1 MRRSVSALGFTRAT
15 GAIGFV
21 ALLAIAP
28 VLLVAQTPDAT
39 ADAGFQH
46 FYNLE
51 YDDALSVFRAEAA
64 ANPNSPEP
72 LNHVAQTILYREMF
86 RTGTLETQMVTG
98 NNPFL
103 RRPEM
108 KISKADEQE
117 LLDSLSRAITLA
129 DARLQKNPND
139 AEALYAEGVS
149 YGLRSNYHFLV
160 HKAWMDALRD
170 ATAARKA
177 HNRVTELD
185 PSNVDARLMQGVYD
199 YVIGSL
205 PPIWK
210 TLGFLA
216 GYVGDRN
223 RGIDTLRT
231 VAEKGK
237 SNKADAAVILCAILR
252 RERRPK
258 ETVPYILD
266 LIQKYP
272 RNYLL
277 RLELVQMYGE
287 FGEKDKALAVL
298 SQVDQLK
305 KQRANGYDR
314 LPEETILYSR
324 GNLLFWYNDLDHALS
339 DIQAVTAKANTLD
352 LNTGVYAWL
361 RLGQI
366 YDLKGNHKEAVRAY
380 NQTMVYAPGSDAA
393 NEAQNYS
400 LNRYKRQ
407 SGQNQ

>member
-1 MRRSVSALGFTRAT
+1 MWFT
-15 GAIGFV
+15 
-21 ALLAIAP
+21 ALLAFAP
-28 VLLVAQTPDAT
+28 APLLAQAPDASV
-39 ADAGFQH
+39 DAGFQH

-51 YDDALSVFRAEAA
+51 YDDALAIFRAEAA
-64 ANPNSPEP
+64 KNPNSPEP
-72 LNHVAQTILYREMF
+72 LNHIAQTILYREMF

-117 LLDSLSRAITLA
+117 LLDSLSRAIMLSE
-129 DARLQKNPND
+129 ARLQKNPND
-139 AEALYAEGVS
+139 TAALYAQGVS

-160 HKAWMDALRD
+160 HKAWIDALRD
-170 ATAARKA
+170 ATTARKA

-185 PSNVDARLMQGVYD
+185 PSNFDARLMQGVYD

-205 PPIWK
+205 PPLWK

-231 VAEKGK
+231 VVEKGR
-237 SNKADAAVILCAILR
+237 SNRTDAAVILCAVLR

-305 KQRANGYDR
+305 KQRASGYER
-314 LPEETILYSR
+314 VPEETILYAR
-324 GNLLFWYNDLDHALS
+324 GNLLFWYNDLDRALA
-339 DIQAVTAKANTLD
+339 DIQAVTAKASTLD

-366 YDLKGNHKEAVRAY
+366 YDLKGNRKEAVRAY

-393 NEAQNYS
+393 NEAQSYS

-407 SGQNQ
+407 NGQNQ

>member
-1 MRRSVSALGFTRAT
+1 MRRNSAVLTA
-15 GAIGFV
+15 
-21 ALLAIAP
+21 ALLIPALLILLAAP
-28 VLLVAQTPDAT
+28 AAAQDSYVEG
-39 ADAGFQH
+39 GFQH

-51 YDDALSVFRAEAA
+51 YDAALADFHAEAA
-64 ANPNSPEP
+64 KNPNSPEA
-72 LNHVAQTILYREMF
+72 LNHIAQTILYREMF
-86 RTGTLETQMVTG
+86 RNGALETQMVTG

-103 RRPEM
+103 RRKEM
-108 KISKADEQE
+108 KINPADDQE
-117 LLDSLSRAITLA
+117 FLDSIGRAISLSE
-129 DARLQKNPND
+129 ARLMQNPND
-139 AEALYAEGVS
+139 VNALYAQGVS

-160 HKAWMDALRD
+160 HKAWIEALRD
-170 ATAARKA
+170 ATTSRRA

-185 PSNVDARLMQGVYD
+185 ASNIDARLMQGVYD

-205 PPIWK
+205 SPLWK

-223 RGIDTLRT
+223 RGIDTLRL
-231 VAEKGK
+231 VAEKGN
-237 SNKADAAVILCAILR
+237 SNRTDATVILCAILR
-252 RERRPK
+252 RERRPQ

-287 FGEKDKALAVL
+287 FGEKDKALAVI
-298 SQVDQLK
+298 SQLDQLK
-305 KQRANGYDR
+305 KARANGYDR
-314 LPEETILYSR
+314 MPEETILYTR
-324 GNLLFWYNDLDHALS
+324 GNLLFWYNDLDHALA
-339 DIQAVTAKANTLD
+339 DIKAVTAKAGALD

-366 YDLKGNHKEAVRAY
+366 YDLKGNRKEAVRAY
-380 NQTMVYAPGSDAA
+380 NQTMVFAPGSDAA
-393 NEAQNYS
+393 NEALNYA

-407 SGQNQ
+407 AEKSQ

>member
-1 MRRSVSALGFTRAT
+1 MRRIAFLTPAYLILLP
-15 GAIGFV
+15 A
-21 ALLAIAP
+21 LAIAQEAAP
-28 VLLVAQTPDAT
+28 QNT
-39 ADAGFQH
+39 ARQDISVDAGFQH

-51 YDDALSVFRAEAA
+51 YDEALAIFRANAA
-64 ANPNSPEP
+64 ANPNSPEAF
-72 LNHVAQTILYREMF
+72 NHIAQTILYREMF

-103 RRPEM
+103 RRAEM
-108 KISKADEQE
+108 KISAADDKEF
-117 LLDSLSRAITLA
+117 LDSLGRAISLA
-129 DARLQKNPND
+129 EARLQQTADDVN
-139 AEALYAEGVS
+139 ALYAMGVS

-160 HKAWMDALRD
+160 HKAWMEALRD
-170 ATAARKA
+170 ATTARKA

-185 PSNVDARLMQGVYD
+185 ASNVDGRLMQGVYD

-205 PPIWK
+205 PPLWK
-210 TLGFLA
+210 ALGFLA

-223 RGIDTLRT
+223 RGIEALRL
-231 VAEKGK
+231 VAEKGR
-237 SNKADAAVILCAILR
+237 SNRMDAAVILCAILR
-252 RERRPK
+252 REHRPK

-266 LIQKYP
+266 LIEKYP

-287 FGEKDKALAVL
+287 FGEKDKALGVI

-305 KQRANGYDR
+305 KARASGYDR
-314 LPEETILYSR
+314 VPDETILYTR
-324 GNLLFWYNDLDHALS
+324 GNLLFWYNDLDRALA
-339 DIQAVTAKANTLD
+339 DIKAVTAKAGTLD

-366 YDLKGNHKEAVRAY
+366 YDLKGNRKEAVHAY

-393 NEAQNYS
+393 NEALDYA
-400 LNRYKRQ
+400 LTRYKRKAA
-407 SGQNQ
+407 SDK

>member
-1 MRRSVSALGFTRAT
+1 MLLPSVAA
-15 GAIGFV
+15 
-21 ALLAIAP
+21 
-28 VLLVAQTPDAT
+28 AQETSVE
-39 ADAGFQH
+39 AGYQH

-51 YDDALSVFRAEAA
+51 YDDALTIFRANVAK
-64 ANPNSPEP
+64 NPNSPEA

-86 RTGTLETQMVTG
+86 RTGALETQMVTG

-103 RRPEM
+103 RRSEM
-108 KISKADEQE
+108 KINAADEKE
-117 LLDSLSRAITLA
+117 FLDSLSRAISLS
-129 DARLQKNPND
+129 DARLEQSPND
-139 AEALYAEGVS
+139 VNALYARGVS

-160 HKAWMDALRD
+160 HKAWIDALRD
-170 ATAARKA
+170 ATNARKD

-185 PSNVDARLMQGVYD
+185 TSQVDARLMQGVYD

-205 PPIWK
+205 PPLWK

-237 SNKADAAVILCAILR
+237 TNRTDAAVILCAILR
-252 RERRPK
+252 RERRPQ
-258 ETVPYILD
+258 ETIPYILD

-277 RLELVQMYGE
+277 QLELVQMYGE
-287 FGEKDKALAVL
+287 FGQKDKALAVI
-298 SQVDQLK
+298 SRVDQLK
-305 KQRANGYDR
+305 KMRANGYDR
-314 LPEETILYSR
+314 VPEETILYTR
-324 GNLLFWYNDLDHALS
+324 GNLLFWYNDLDRALA
-339 DIQAVTAKANTLD
+339 DISAVTMKANTLD

-366 YDLKGNHKEAVRAY
+366 YDLKGKRKEAVHAY
-380 NQTMVYAPGSDAA
+380 NQTMVFAPGSDAA
-393 NEAQNYS
+393 NEAQNYA

-407 SGQNQ
+407 ADRNQ

>member
-1 MRRSVSALGFTRAT
+1 MHRRLKVLNRVILACA
-15 GAIGFV
+15 
-21 ALLAIAP
+21 ALLAVPAVTRAQNSP
-28 VLLVAQTPDAT
+28 VDI
-39 ADAGFQH
+39 GFQH

-51 YDDALSVFRAEAA
+51 YDDALAIFHAEAA
-64 ANPNSPEP
+64 KNPNSPEAF
-72 LNHVAQTILYREMF
+72 NHIAQTILYREMF

-103 RRPEM
+103 RRAEM
-108 KISKADEQE
+108 KISPADDKEF
-117 LLDSLSRAITLA
+117 LDSLGRAILLSE
-129 DARLQKNPND
+129 ARLQQNPND
-139 AEALYAEGVS
+139 TAALYAQGVA

-160 HKAWMDALRD
+160 HKAWIEALRD
-170 ATAARKA
+170 ATTSRHA
-177 HNRVTELD
+177 HNRVSELD
-185 PSNVDARLMQGVYD
+185 SSNIDARLMQGVYD

-205 PPIWK
+205 SPLWR

-223 RGIDTLRT
+223 RGIDTLRL
-231 VAEKGK
+231 VSEKGT
-237 SNKADAAVILCAILR
+237 NNRTDATVILCAILR
-252 RERRPK
+252 RERRPQ

-287 FGEKDKALAVL
+287 FGEKDKALAVI

-305 KQRANGYDR
+305 RARASGYER
-314 LPEETILYSR
+314 VPETTIEYTR
-324 GNLLFWYNDLDHALS
+324 GNLLFWYNDLDRALA
-339 DIQAVTAKANTLD
+339 DIKAVTANANTID

-366 YDLKGNHKEAVRAY
+366 YDLKGNRKEAVRAY
-380 NQTMVYAPGSDAA
+380 NQTMVFAPGSDAA
-393 NEAQNYS
+393 NEAQNYA

-407 SGQNQ
+407 IERNQ

>member
-1 MRRSVSALGFTRAT
+1 MRRSP
-15 GAIGFV
+15 AILTAFLAP
-21 ALLAIAP
+21 ALLI
-28 VLLVAQTPDAT
+28 LLPALAAAQDSSV
-39 ADAGFQH
+39 DAGFQH

-51 YDDALSVFRAEAA
+51 YDEALANFRADAA
-64 ANPNSPEP
+64 KNPNSPEAY
-72 LNHVAQTILYREMF
+72 NHIAQTILYREMF

-103 RRPEM
+103 RRAEM
-108 KISKADEQE
+108 KISAADDREF
-117 LLDSLSRAITLA
+117 LDALSRAISLSE
-129 DARLQKNPND
+129 ARLQQKPDD
-139 AEALYAEGVS
+139 ASALYAQGVS

-160 HKAWMDALRD
+160 HKAWIEALRD
-170 ATAARKA
+170 ATTARKA

-205 PPIWK
+205 PPLWK

-223 RGIDTLRT
+223 RSIETLRL

-237 SNKADAAVILCAILR
+237 SNKTDAAVILCAILR
-252 RERRPK
+252 REHRPK

-287 FGEKDKALAVL
+287 FGQKDKALAVI
-298 SQVDQLK
+298 SQVDELK
-305 KQRANGYDR
+305 KTRANGYDR
-314 LPEETILYSR
+314 VPEETILYTR
-324 GNLLFWYNDLDHALS
+324 GNLLFWYNDLDHALA
-339 DIQAVTAKANTLD
+339 DIKAVTAKAGVLD

-366 YDLKGNHKEAVRAY
+366 YDLKGNRKEAVRAY
-380 NQTMVYAPGSDAA
+380 NQTMVFAPGSDAA
-393 NEAQNYS
+393 NEALNYA

-407 SGQNQ
+407 ADKNQ

>member
-1 MRRSVSALGFTRAT
+1 MRRSSS
-15 GAIGFV
+15 AIGRSLLSV
-21 ALLAIAP
+21 AICAAALASVTPAP
-28 VLLVAQTPDAT
+28 LAAQARDISV
-39 ADAGFQH
+39 DAGFQH

-51 YDDALSVFRAEAA
+51 YDDALVIFRAEAA
-64 ANPNSPEP
+64 ANPQSPEA
-72 LNHVAQTILYREMF
+72 LNHIAQTLLYREMF
-86 RTGTLETQMVTG
+86 RTGALETQMVTG

-103 RRPEM
+103 RRAEM

-117 LLDSLSRAITLA
+117 FLGSLARAISLT
-129 DARLQKNPND
+129 DARLQKNPD
-139 AEALYAEGVS
+139 DTAALYAQGVS
-149 YGLRSNYHFLV
+149 YGLRANYHFLV
-160 HKAWMDALRD
+160 HKAWIDALRD
-170 ATAARKA
+170 ATTARKA
-177 HNRVTELD
+177 HNRVTGLD

-199 YVIGSL
+199 YVVGSL
-205 PPIWK
+205 SPLWK

-223 RGIDTLRT
+223 RGIDALQL

-237 SNKADAAVILCAILR
+237 SNKTDAAVILCAVLR
-252 RERRPK
+252 REHRPK

-287 FGEKDKALAVL
+287 FGEKDKALAVI
-298 SQVDQLK
+298 SQVDQFK
-305 KQRANGYDR
+305 RQRVNGYDR
-314 LPEETILYSR
+314 VPEETILYAR

-339 DIQAVTAKANTLD
+339 DIKAVTAKANTLD

-366 YDLKGNHKEAVRAY
+366 YDLKGNRKEAVRAY

-393 NEAQNYS
+393 NEALNYS

-407 SGQNQ
+407 ADPNR

>member
-1 MRRSVSALGFTRAT
+1 MRRDIAFLMPAFLIRGVL
-15 GAIGFV
+15 IP
-21 ALLAIAP
+21 ALLI
-28 VLLVAQTPDAT
+28 LLPAMAAAQDTSVE
-39 ADAGFQH
+39 AGFQR

-51 YDDALSVFRAEAA
+51 YDEALAIFHANAA
-64 ANPNSPEP
+64 KNPNSPEA
-72 LNHVAQTILYREMF
+72 LNHIAQTILYREMF

-103 RRPEM
+103 RRAEM
-108 KISKADEQE
+108 KISAADEKE
-117 LLDSLSRAITLA
+117 FLDSLSRAISLSE
-129 DARLQKNPND
+129 ARLQQNPDDVN
-139 AEALYAEGVS
+139 ALYAQGVS

-160 HKAWMDALRD
+160 HKAWIDALRD
-170 ATAARKA
+170 ATSARKA

-185 PSNVDARLMQGVYD
+185 PSQIDARLMQGVYD

-205 PPIWK
+205 SPLWR

-237 SNKADAAVILCAILR
+237 ANRIDAAVILCAILR
-252 RERRPK
+252 REHRPQ

-266 LIQKYP
+266 LIEKYP

-277 RLELVQMYGE
+277 QLELVQMYGE
-287 FGEKDKALAVL
+287 FGQKDKALDVI
-298 SQVDQLK
+298 SRVDQLK
-305 KQRANGYDR
+305 KARANGYDR
-314 LPEETILYSR
+314 VPEETILYTR
-324 GNLLFWYNDLDHALS
+324 GNLLFWYNDLDRALA
-339 DIQAVTAKANTLD
+339 DISAVTKKANTID

-366 YDLKGNHKEAVRAY
+366 YDLKGNRKEAVRAY
-380 NQTMVYAPGSDAA
+380 NQTMVFAPGSDAA
-393 NEAQNYS
+393 NEAQNYA

-407 SGQNQ
+407 TDRSQ

>member
-1 MRRSVSALGFTRAT
+1 MPR
-15 GAIGFV
+15 I
-21 ALLAIAP
+21 LAILTPALVIP
-28 VLLVAQTPDAT
+28 ALSILLPTMAAAQDSSV
-39 ADAGFQH
+39 DAGFQH

-51 YDDALSVFRAEAA
+51 YDEALANFRADAA
-64 ANPNSPEP
+64 KNPNSPEA

-103 RRPEM
+103 RRAEM
-108 KISKADEQE
+108 KIGAADDKEF
-117 LLDSLSRAITLA
+117 LDSLSRAISLSE
-129 DARLQKNPND
+129 ARLQQSPDDVN
-139 AEALYAEGVS
+139 ALYAQGVS

-160 HKAWMDALRD
+160 HKAWIDALRD
-170 ATAARKA
+170 ATTARKA
-177 HNRVTELD
+177 HNRVTVLD

-199 YVIGSL
+199 YIIGSL
-205 PPIWK
+205 PPLWR
-210 TLGFLA
+210 TLGFIA

-231 VAEKGK
+231 VADQGK
-237 SNKADAAVILCAILR
+237 SDRTDAAVILCAILR

-287 FGEKDKALAVL
+287 FGEKDKALAVI

-305 KQRANGYDR
+305 QTRANGYDR
-314 LPEETILYSR
+314 VPEETILYKR
-324 GNLLFWYNDLDHALS
+324 GNLLFWYNDLDRALA
-339 DIQAVTAKANTLD
+339 DIKEVTAKAATLD

-366 YDLKGNHKEAVRAY
+366 YDLKGNRKEAVRAY
-380 NQTMVYAPGSDAA
+380 NQTMVFAPGSDAA
-393 NEAQNYS
+393 NEALNYA
-400 LNRYKRQ
+400 LTRYKRQ
-407 SGQNQ
+407 ADKNQ

>member
-1 MRRSVSALGFTRAT
+1 MRRIAFLTPAYLILLP
-15 GAIGFV
+15 A
-21 ALLAIAP
+21 LAIAQEAAP
-28 VLLVAQTPDAT
+28 QNT
-39 ADAGFQH
+39 ARQDISVDAGFQH

-51 YDDALSVFRAEAA
+51 YDEALAIFRANAA
-64 ANPNSPEP
+64 ANPNSPEAF
-72 LNHVAQTILYREMF
+72 NHIAQTILYREMF

-103 RRPEM
+103 RRAEM
-108 KISKADEQE
+108 KISAADDKEF
-117 LLDSLSRAITLA
+117 LDSLGRAISLA
-129 DARLQKNPND
+129 EARLQQTADDVN
-139 AEALYAEGVS
+139 ALYAMGVS

-160 HKAWMDALRD
+160 HKAWMEALRD
-170 ATAARKA
+170 ATTARKA

-185 PSNVDARLMQGVYD
+185 ASNVDGRLMQGVYD

-205 PPIWK
+205 PPLWK
-210 TLGFLA
+210 ALGFLA

-223 RGIDTLRT
+223 RGIEALRL
-231 VAEKGK
+231 VAEKGR
-237 SNKADAAVILCAILR
+237 SNRMDAAVILCAILR
-252 RERRPK
+252 RENRPK

-266 LIQKYP
+266 LIEKYP

-287 FGEKDKALAVL
+287 FGEKDKALGVI

-305 KQRANGYDR
+305 KARASGYDR
-314 LPEETILYSR
+314 VPDETILYTR
-324 GNLLFWYNDLDHALS
+324 GNLLFWYNDLDRALA
-339 DIQAVTAKANTLD
+339 DIKAVTAKAGTLD

-366 YDLKGNHKEAVRAY
+366 YDLKGNRKEAVHAY

-393 NEAQNYS
+393 NEALDYA
-400 LNRYKRQ
+400 LTRYKRKAA
-407 SGQNQ
+407 SDK